1 MLVLQLASSSA
12 VRYLMVLP
20 LVFSWVLF
28 GVFYLLMIDSHTI
41 TKRSADKN
49 STPHQNYLIN
59 MNIPEIEELKGIEI
73 V

>member
-1 MLVLQLASSSA
+1 
-12 VRYLMVLP
+12 
-20 LVFSWVLF
+20 
-28 GVFYLLMIDSHTI
+28 MIDSHTI